1 MPMSLRYDVGELA
14 AYTGN
19 TMIIDFDNPKF
30 FTNLWQGF
38 SSGYAKLSI
47 QAGSYINTTAEFCLS
62 EVRGVDLTAKT
73 YSPDKPVITVDVD
86 DERNMPSAQKG
97 GYYPVPNATA
107 FDNYC
112 GSSDVEVSVYYN
124 YLSDAKVKLPVENGK
139 FKTEL
144 DGDYAIVYETVNT
157 NGDRA
162 KKVIT
167 VRTASDIPPITVANE
182 NIGKVMS
189 DVTLGTYLEIG
200 DITAAG
206 GSGKLTVKTEVVHN
220 GKTTEIKDGFRL
232 EESGDHVIRIT
243 ATDYIGN
250 SKSAEF
256 TVKTKAGGTLF
267 VDEPTLPDYFIC
279 GGTYIIPELYA
290 NDYSSGALERKLAS
304 VEIDGKTYAA
314 GDEYL
319 PQVKNNGDI
328 ITVTFKSGSA
338 EKTVAVKAVK
348 AFVQNGLY
356 EDLHMENY
364 IVGDGV
370 SVSATEENLSIAA
383 TQPNGKFT
391 FANSLLAENFDLQLI
406 GDKANSTFKGLNIYL
421 TDSIDRNVRVL
432 IKLTNTGTTAG
443 VQINDTK
450 IDLSYSFADG
460 GIFNIGFTKTDAV
473 IGGSPIAVKRC
484 ENGDKFT
491 GFPSGKVMLE
501 IVFDG
506 ALTGAAYNL
515 CRINGQMMSNA
526 VEDRIGPKISLMD
539 KDYGGSISIGTE
551 KELPYAM
558 AGDTLDPYV
567 SFSLTVTAPD
577 GTPVTDVNGK
587 LLKDVDPTAKYT
599 IKFDKYGQYRVAYK
613 ATDSFA
619 AVTSQWSYM
628 WVVEDEFAPT
638 IEFKHPI
645 AETAKVGDILIIPD
659 FTVSDNV
666 SAVENITVLKSI
678 LNPNGELIKLEDG
691 GNSLKAAYVGVY
703 EIRIL
708 VIDEE
713 GNVTT
718 VRKNIAVTE

>member
-1 MPMSLRYDVGELA
+1 MTKFKKKWSAIPIAGVLALTGAAAGVDYCIRQPQNAIVLAEAAWSDAQISDSYTIGTEFEVPVRTLTENDETVTATSVIILPDGTATRKTKIKLDLGGKYTVRYTAVCDGKPYLDEVTFDVARSMFSVSSSKSSFKYGLYDSIAAGTTKAVTKPGVLVSLAEGDKFTVEQLIDVRDLTKKDVLIEAFATPVKMGSPDFKNLVFTLTDANDPDVYLKISSRHSAESDSKTASYYLAGGNGQVLAGYEKDWDRIHINNSWGAWAYHTFTGKFEDPKYEVALDTMPMSLRYDVGELA

-370 SVSATEENLSIAA
+370 
-383 TQPNGKFT
+383 
-391 FANSLLAENFDLQLI
+391 
-406 GDKANSTFKGLNIYL
+406 
-421 TDSIDRNVRVL
+421 
-432 IKLTNTGTTAG
+432 
-443 VQINDTK
+443 
-450 IDLSYSFADG
+450 
-460 GIFNIGFTKTDAV
+460 
-473 IGGSPIAVKRC
+473 
-484 ENGDKFT
+484 
-491 GFPSGKVMLE
+491 
-501 IVFDG
+501 
-506 ALTGAAYNL
+506 
-515 CRINGQMMSNA
+515 
-526 VEDRIGPKISLMD
+526 
-539 KDYGGSISIGTE
+539 
-551 KELPYAM
+551 
-558 AGDTLDPYV
+558 
-567 SFSLTVTAPD
+567 
-577 GTPVTDVNGK
+577 
-587 LLKDVDPTAKYT
+587 
-599 IKFDKYGQYRVAYK
+599 
-613 ATDSFA
+613 
-619 AVTSQWSYM
+619 
-628 WVVEDEFAPT
+628 
-638 IEFKHPI
+638 
-645 AETAKVGDILIIPD
+645 
-659 FTVSDNV
+659 
-666 SAVENITVLKSI
+666 
-678 LNPNGELIKLEDG
+678 
-691 GNSLKAAYVGVY
+691 
-703 EIRIL
+703 
-708 VIDEE
+708 
-713 GNVTT
+713 
-718 VRKNIAVTE
+718 